1 LDSFDLA
8 SWGRA
13 ARFLLKGRLMAMSNA
28 PTLNG
33 FQAVDPP
40 EVEGLSS
47 SKTPASRTAAAAR
60 RRIPR
65 ALIALPLLTL
75 LGVGAGTSA
84 YWLGRGKETTND
96 AQVEGHVA
104 SVAARVSGQVQAVLV
119 GDNQQV
125 QAGDVLV
132 VLDDRDLAARAAAA
146 RADLAATQAQAR
158 AAQTQLAVTEKSAH
172 SNLVIARGGLAQA
185 ASVEGTTQAGIERAR
200 ADVDAAESRRR
211 LAEIELGRT
220 QRLVESGALSQSELD
235 VKRTAAEQ
243 ASAAVEQARAL
254 YQSARANIENSSGTV
269 ASARGRLIAAEAGPA
284 QVEAARAQ
292 LELSQARVAQA
303 QAALDQ
309 AELNLSYTRVRA
321 GISGVVARR
330 SVEVGQI
337 ASPERPLMAL
347 VPLDDTW
354 VVANFKEDQIAEM
367 RPGQPARVHIDT
379 YDRELSG
386 HIDSLASGTG
396 SRFSLL
402 PPDNASGNFTKVV
415 QRVPVLIR
423 LDPHAELTL
432 RPGMSATATVITR

>member
-1 LDSFDLA
+1 
-8 SWGRA
+8 
-13 ARFLLKGRLMAMSNA
+13 MAMSNA
-28 PTLNG
+28 PSLSG
-33 FQAVDPP
+33 FQAAEPS
-40 EVEGLSS
+40 EVEGLTS
-47 SKTPASRTAAAAR
+47 SKTPASKVAR
-60 RRIPR
+60 KRIPR
-65 ALIALPLLTL
+65 ALIALPLLAL
-75 LGVGAGTSA
+75 VGVSVGTGA
-84 YWLGRGKETTND
+84 YWLGRGKQTTND

-104 SVAARVSGQVQAVLV
+104 SVAARVSGQVQEVLV

-158 AAQTQLAVTEKSAH
+158 AAQTQLAVTEKSSH
-172 SNLVIARGGLAQA
+172 SNLLIARGGLAQA

-220 QRLVESGALSQSELD
+220 QRLVESGAISQSELD
-235 VKRTAAEQ
+235 VKRAAAEQ
-243 ASAAVEQARAL
+243 ASAAVEQARAQ
-254 YQSARANIENSSGTV
+254 YQSAQANIDNSSGTV
-269 ASARGRLIAAEAGPA
+269 TSARGRLIAAEAGPA
-284 QVEAARAQ
+284 QVEAAQAQ

-303 QAALDQ
+303 QAALEQ

-330 SVEVGQI
+330 SVEVGQLT
-337 ASPERPLMAL
+337 SPERPLMAL

-354 VVANFKEDQIAEM
+354 VVANFKEDQIAAM
-367 RPGQPARVHIDT
+367 HPGQSARVHIDT
-379 YDRELSG
+379 YDRELVG

-423 LDPHAELTL
+423 LDPHPELTL
-432 RPGMSATATVITR
+432 RPGMSATATVQTL